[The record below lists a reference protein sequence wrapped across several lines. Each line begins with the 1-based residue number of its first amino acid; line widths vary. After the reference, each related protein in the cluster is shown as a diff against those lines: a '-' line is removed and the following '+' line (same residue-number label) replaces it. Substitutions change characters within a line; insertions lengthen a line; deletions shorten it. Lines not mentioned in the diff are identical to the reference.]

1 MLCMNINSIYVYT
14 VYIDLCNVY
23 HWWPKQI
30 HTSSLF
36 TFLGASLRKNHDWG
50 GSRGELGNTGD
61 VLAVWSVHC

>member
-30 HTSSLF
+30 HTSSFF

-50 GSRGELGNTGD
+50 GVGE
-61 VLAVWSVHC
+61 S